1 MVRCTLIYQNWSIGL
16 CKSRSVRCCL
26 GQRLH
31 RKDDVSP
38 GCHDR
43 RASSSR
49 LYDGHSLVVRSVR
62 LAAAPTAAHDH
73 DEDKDKRAANHS
85 SLTHIRHV
93 IPPDRDT
100 WIKKDVYKLIYK
112 LRVSGETFQNFSLLI
127 YIKPELILVNKKETW
142 TVETGNTKRDFSRE
156 IFWVFIR
163 IFCDNCRN
171 SSALIG

>member
-62 LAAAPTAAHDH
+62 LAAAATAAHDH

-85 SLTHIRHV
+85 SLTHIRYV

-100 WIKKDVYKLIYK
+100 TIIGINWQVFLHHGHLHRINSISQYLASSQEFNLLTNDKTDVRFLALANEKMVFLSVTQAFLQLGVEPK
-112 LRVSGETFQNFSLLI
+112 TF
-127 YIKPELILVNKKETW
+127 
-142 TVETGNTKRDFSRE
+142 
-156 IFWVFIR
+156 
-163 IFCDNCRN
+163 
-171 SSALIG
+171 